1 MFLFAEKVGCV
12 AMNTAF
18 RPPVQSRPATRYTA
32 VAILLH
38 WVTALLVISMIPM
51 GLWMVRAIK
60 DPATQQ
66 LAYQL
71 FQVHKSIGFA
81 ILALTVVRIVW
92 RLTHP
97 VPALPAG
104 MKNWES
110 FLAKATHVAF
120 YGLMLALPLSG
131 WIYISSGWAISTD
144 RPLQVATSWFGLFG
158 VPDLP
163 GLEGNRTVAFAA
175 MGAHSYLAWG
185 GIVLIAL
192 HVAAALKHHVID
204 RDAVLAQMIPVLSP
218 ALPKIRAEH
227 GHGASAPSGSA
238 FYRAG
243 GVMAVVVVAIA
254 GCLFSLP
261 APLPIQADGQA
272 EAPVSTAPAPVQ
284 AAANSAPA
292 QDQASAST
300 AKTWVIQKASS
311 RIGFEGVHN
320 GKPFTGQFED
330 WSGDIHFDPANL
342 AASRASVTIKTG
354 TAKTGDATQEGSLKN
369 GEWFNSARYPDARF
383 ETVSFAALG
392 GERYEAKGTLTIK
405 NKSIPVV
412 LPFTLKINGT
422 KAHME
427 GALELD
433 RAAINMGMF
442 SDPAADWV
450 SKAIQVKVVVD
461 ADAGNP

>member
-1 MFLFAEKVGCV
+1 
-12 AMNTAF
+12 MNTAF
-18 RPPVQSRPATRYTA
+18 RSPVQSRSATRYTA

-38 WVTALLVISMIPM
+38 WATALLVISMIPM

-71 FQVHKSIGFA
+71 FQLHKSIGFV

-104 MKNWES
+104 MKSWES

-131 WIYISSGWAISTD
+131 WIYISAGWAISTD

-163 GLEGNRTVAFAA
+163 GVEGNRTVAFAA

-204 RDAVLAQMIPVLSP
+204 RDAVLAQMIP
-218 ALPKIRAEH
+218 ALRKFRADH
-227 GHGASAPSGSA
+227 DQGASAPSGSL
-238 FYRAG
+238 FYRSA

-254 GCLFSLP
+254 GCLLSLP
-261 APLPIQADGQA
+261 APLPIQAD
-272 EAPVSTAPAPVQ
+272 VQ
-284 AAANSAPA
+284 ADAAPA
-292 QDQASAST
+292 QATLAPATTPAPASTIAQDQTVAST

-311 RIGFEGVHN
+311 SIGFEGVHN

-342 AASRASVTIKTG
+342 AASNASVTIKTG

-405 NKSIPVV
+405 NKAIPVV

-422 KAHME
+422 KAHMD

-450 SKAIQVKVVVD
+450 SKTIQVKVVVD
-461 ADAGNP
+461 ADAVNP